1 MKRYKL
7 GERLP
12 LECGCGVKRKT
23 RNTRVYPVYQP
34 QELGYKIRYCLV
46 CLGKFKTGMKQ
57 DYDTSEKTRSYTTK
71 YRRYKDGQKEIV
83 AA

>member
-1 MKRYKL
+1 MRYKI

-34 QELGYKIRYCLV
+34 QELRYKIRYCLV
-46 CLGKFKTGMKQ
+46 CLGKFKTGMNQ

-71 YRRYKDGQKEIV
+71 YRRYQNGQKKIV

>member
-57 DYDTSEKTRSYTTK
+57 EYDNSEKTRSYTTK
-71 YRRYKDGQKEIV
+71 YRRYTNGQKEIV

>member
-1 MKRYKL
+1 MKSKL
-7 GERLP
+7 GEHLP

>member
-71 YRRYKDGQKEIV
+71 YRRYKNGQKKIM